1 MSPSGL
7 GGSGG
12 GCIIRER
19 GDWREAARL
28 PALSPG
34 ENSKFGG
41 YRRGLLMSTAKIF
54 CRFYVSF
61 FDIFLLEGMVTGG
74 DTEPQICS
82 ISISRRLRPQIGD
95 DWRMAKSSCNCLF
108 CRCHVFC
115 PPVIAVL
122 KNSHNLLYRDTLN
135 GRCRGNPRG
144 DSLGDSYANYIAVAG
159 SAGSLLS
166 RTRRRGGS
174 GRHAARG

>member
-1 MSPSGL
+1 VSPSGL

-82 ISISRRLRPQIGD
+82 ISISRRLGRRQIEPGGTGD
-95 DWRMAKSSCNCLF
+95 
-108 CRCHVFC
+108 
-115 PPVIAVL
+115 PP
-122 KNSHNLLYRDTLN
+122 
-135 GRCRGNPRG
+135 
-144 DSLGDSYANYIAVAG
+144 
-159 SAGSLLS
+159 
-166 RTRRRGGS
+166 RT
-174 GRHAARG
+174 

>member
-82 ISISRRLRPQIGD
+82 ISI
-95 DWRMAKSSCNCLF
+95 
-108 CRCHVFC
+108 
-115 PPVIAVL
+115 
-122 KNSHNLLYRDTLN
+122 YRDTLN

-159 SAGSLLS
+159 SAGSLLI

>member
-82 ISISRRLRPQIGD
+82 ISSRRLVTLSTAAAGATHGGILSVIRTPTTLPWLD
-95 DWRMAKSSCNCLF
+95 
-108 CRCHVFC
+108 
-115 PPVIAVL
+115 PPVL
-122 KNSHNLLYRDTLN
+122 
-135 GRCRGNPRG
+135 C
-144 DSLGDSYANYIAVAG
+144 
-159 SAGSLLS
+159 
-166 RTRRRGGS
+166 
-174 GRHAARG
+174 

>member
-41 YRRGLLMSTAKIF
+41 GPH
-54 CRFYVSF
+54 V
-61 FDIFLLEGMVTGG
+61 
-74 DTEPQICS
+74 
-82 ISISRRLRPQIGD
+82 RPQIGD

-159 SAGSLLS
+159 SAGSLPS

-174 GRHAARG
+174 GRHAARGWGAIIASPQHDNSSAAASLMTTTFCVGFRRVLWVCADRSVA